1 MPLGRN
7 NGMITGGLDAKC
19 EQVKPR
25 PRSGNGSVERAQSY
39 AYMGKFH
46 DVILLTQKPIHGR
59 RFRNEVREQR
69 SDGPH
74 GRELLIG
81 DFL

>member
-1 MPLGRN
+1 
-7 NGMITGGLDAKC
+7 
-19 EQVKPR
+19 
-25 PRSGNGSVERAQSY
+25 VERAQSY
-39 AYMGKFH
+39 AYIGKFH
-46 DVILLTQKPIHGR
+46 DVILLTKKPIHGR

-81 DFL
+81 DFLWFWELASVCIFHEVMYIPPEDFARLL